1 VNRAAGVGRLGRA
14 ATAERH
20 RLGMASLERL
30 EEVFAKRSSVFFFLW
45 RFL

>member
-1 VNRAAGVGRLGRA
+1 
-14 ATAERH
+14 
-20 RLGMASLERL
+20 MASLERL